1 MMKHSFAINV
11 GAAIVLL
18 VPAVALRGDD
28 AKSLDESLRATVAAI
43 DELAGVEKRLAP
55 KDRGNP
61 GAPADPS
68 ALKDLLRL
76 TETPS
81 GTDVERDLRRDELRD
96 QLSALQAKFD
106 GLQNPGATPTARPT
120 PTHVDDDPHRVADTR
135 RETAPSKRDKPA
147 ARDTQARH
155 TPAAFE
161 THGYVADTARLV
173 RAYYKQERF
182 NEALAVIG
190 DAAADPSSNY
200 WKGRCFEK
208 LGKRDE
214 ALAAY
219 RAASESKEG
228 GPDAE
233 RAKEAASF
241 LEWQTK
247 FEARRTEVAKP

>member
-18 VPAVALRGDD
+18 VPAVALQGDG

-43 DELAGVEKRLAP
+43 DELAGVEKRLAA
-55 KDRGNP
+55 K
-61 GAPADPS
+61 DPS

-96 QLSALQAKFD
+96 QLNALQAKFD
-106 GLQNPGATPTARPT
+106 GLQSPGTTPSARPT
-120 PTHVDDDPHRVADTR
+120 PIHVDDDPQGVADAR
-135 RETAPSKRDKPA
+135 HETAPAKRDKPA

-155 TPAAFE
+155 APASFE

-173 RAYYKQERF
+173 RAYYKQDRF
-182 NEALAVIG
+182 AEALAAIG

-200 WKGRCFEK
+200 WKGRCLEK

-219 RAASESKEG
+219 RAASESKQG

-247 FEARRTEVAKP
+247 FQARRTEVAKP